1 VCQEDLIMLAELRL
15 TPVGPGIPFLLLIA
29 DLLPVLA
36 ESPLQ
41 YQVHAMSTTLEGEL
55 EDILAIV
62 RRCHDVACKHADR
75 VLIELSIDDRAGA
88 EGELVRSLDHLHSIS
103 GRPLE
108 RLIHERVR

>member
-1 VCQEDLIMLAELRL
+1 MLAELRL
-15 TPVGPGIPFLLLIA
+15 TPVGAGIPFLLLIA

-36 ESPLQ
+36 ESSLQ
-41 YQVHAMSTTLEGEL
+41 YQVHAMSTTLEGDL
-55 EDILAIV
+55 EDILAVV

-108 RLIHERVR
+108 RLVHERVR